1 MGLPRSMILILGVCF
16 GLAACS
22 ERGDDITLKRI
33 KDKGA
38 GPNEFTILPTKPLQA
53 PENYASLPAPR
64 PGTTNLVDP
73 RPKEE
78 GVAALG
84 GNPAAM
90 QGTTPAAA
98 DSGLVRHAN
107 RYGTQPAVRQVVR
120 QEDIETRRRHGRVN
134 LIRIGNADD
143 YTDAYKRQWLEASRE
158 ERRLRQRGIKT
169 PSAPP
174 ADD

>member
-1 MGLPRSMILILGVCF
+1 MGLPRITLMILVL

-22 ERGDDITLKRI
+22 SRDDEIVLKRI
-33 KDKGA
+33 KDKGN

-53 PENYASLPAPR
+53 PEDYASLPAPA
-64 PGTTNLVDP
+64 PGTVNLVDP

-78 GVAALG
+78 GAAALG
-84 GNPAAM
+84 GNPAVM
-90 QGTTPAAA
+90 RGTAPAAS
-98 DSGLVRHAN
+98 DGGLVRHAS
-107 RYGTQPAVRQVVR
+107 RYGTQPGIRQQTR
-120 QEDIETRRRHGRVN
+120 SEDIETRRRHGRVH

-158 ERRLRQRGIKT
+158 ERRMRQRGIET

-174 ADD
+174 PED